1 MFERTRG
8 ASRSTRPWLVSSA
21 AHGLLVCAL
30 IFRPLAGEPARQSQQ
45 AITESTH
52 LVWTPEPGPG
62 GGGGGGGD
70 GSQVPPRQA
79 QLPGRDMVTVPVA
92 HKTMQAEEIKPE
104 PVQSLEIP
112 AQTLAASDL
121 AMRGVLEDAPPSTSR
136 GNGDGPGAGAGQGSG
151 VGPGD
156 GDGLGPG
163 PDRGTGGKIYRPGSD
178 VTLPSALY
186 RAQPRY
192 TNAAMRRRIQGV
204 VLVECVVE
212 PSGLCSRPRLV
223 KSLDST
229 FGLDEQALR
238 AATEW
243 RFRPGTRLGEPV
255 PVLVT
260 IELGFTIH

>member
-1 MFERTRG
+1 MFESARG

-30 IFRPLAGEPARQSQQ
+30 IFRPSASEPTRQSPR
-45 AITESTH
+45 ALAELTH
-52 LVWTPEPGPG
+52 VVWEPEPGPR

-79 QLPGRDMVTVPVA
+79 QLPGRDKVTVPVA
-92 HKTMQAEEIKPE
+92 HKTTQAEEIRPE

-121 AMRGVLEDAPPSTSR
+121 AISGVLEEAPPTTSR
-136 GNGDGPGAGAGQGSG
+136 GNGDGPGAGAGKGPG

-163 PDRGTGGKIYRPGSD
+163 QERGTGGKIYRPGSD
-178 VTLPSALY
+178 VTLPSAIY
-186 RAQPRY
+186 RAQPHY
-192 TNAAMRRRIQGV
+192 TNAAIRARIEGV

-212 PSGLCSRPRLV
+212 PSGLCSRLRLV

-255 PVLVT
+255 PIVVT